1 MKMEKEIITRLQ
13 VIFRDVLDDEDM
25 RITREMCAKDVEEW
39 DSIAQLNII
48 IAVEKE
54 FKVKFKIDEIVSL
67 KNVGDMLDL
76 IQARM

>member
-1 MKMEKEIITRLQ
+1 MENEIITRLQ
-13 VIFRDVLDDEDM
+13 EIFQDVFDDADM
-25 RITREMCAKDVEEW
+25 QITRKMCAKDVEEW

-48 IAVEKE
+48 VAVEKE
-54 FKVKFKIDEIVSL
+54 FKVKFKIDEIVNL